1 MRTQWLHTL
10 FSSTTALSYLSLT
23 FALAAGVHH
32 HSSGFAGS
40 PSSPVLATLHFPHA
54 RVLQMVPDDTTGR
67 LLVLTQAT
75 TRTRGPQRVT
85 ESVFDPRTGRL
96 LHTVTLDPDYA
107 TDSFQVDPRTGHI
120 IFLNTGQDKVN
131 GRAHVVDGTSGRPL
145 LTFGTDKPP
154 FDMALDPQ
162 RGYLLV
168 VNLLVMRAYDLR
180 TGKPIQRA
188 FVPLGQAAGNYFFI
202 VNPRDHLV
210 YVNTLNMDGVLL
222 LDELTGAV
230 RGRVFLGRAYDT
242 AAMVTATFDQRA
254 DVLLLTVPKNSPQG
268 YYDPQGTLRYDVYA
282 VDGRTGRHVRDIY
295 GFGAIS
301 GKPSINTYSVVGQ
314 GPAGPVFTTVN
325 DTTFDP
331 WTDCCQTPHTIKVD
345 AADLATGGTFG
356 GKAIE
361 PYLDNAETDLQLDER
376 ARRAFLAVTASDGSA
391 PRGSTLYVLG
401 FQGGLVGHPLPLGTG
416 AVTLGVLPQAGRVLI
431 FHHDDNTISI
441 LDVARL

>member
-75 TRTRGPQRVT
+75 GRRGPQRVT
-85 ESVFDPRTGRL
+85 ESVFDPRTGTL

-188 FVPLGQAAGNYFFI
+188 FVPLGSGAGNYFFL
-202 VNPRDHLV
+202 VNPRDGLV
-210 YVNTLNMDGVLL
+210 YVNTENDDGVLL

-230 RGRVFLGRAYDT
+230 RGRVILGRTYGSFRADS
-242 AAMVTATFDQRA
+242 MVTAAFDQQA
-254 DVLLLTVPKNSPQG
+254 DLLVLTAQEM
-268 YYDPQGTLRYDVYA
+268 DPQGGRYVFYDAYA
-282 VDGRTGRHVRDIY
+282 IDGRTGRHIRDLY
-295 GFGAIS
+295 SFGAI
-301 GKPSINTYSVVGQ
+301 GGTPSLGASSVVGQ
-314 GPAGPVFTTVN
+314 GPSGPVFTIVN
-325 DTTFDP
+325 DTTFDRATTYDQP
-331 WTDCCQTPHTIKVD
+331 AHSLAVD
-345 AADLATGGTFG
+345 TVDPATGGSLG
-356 GKAIE
+356 GADIE
-361 PYLDNAETDLQLDER
+361 GGSDNADTDLQLDER
-376 ARRAFLAVTASDGSA
+376 ARRAFLAVTSTQDDNG
-391 PRGSTLYVLG
+391 PRVSTLYVLG

-431 FHHDDNTISI
+431 LHHDDNTISI